1 MKRRITI
8 IMYHFVR
15 DLENSQYPEIKG
27 LTLSSFKEQIAYIKH
42 YYTPVKMEDLIEAVK
57 STDAELPSN
66 AVLLTFDD
74 GYIDH
79 FTNVFPVLDRY
90 GIPGCFFPP
99 AKAITESRVLDVNK
113 IHFILAS
120 VEDKTRIIRSIFAD
134 IEENQSEYALERP
147 ESYYEKLALP
157 GRYDTAEVMF
167 IKRILQKA
175 LPEDLRARMVDK
187 LFAKFVTRD
196 EAAFA
201 KELYMSVEQLEC
213 MRRNGMH
220 IGSHGYDHYWLD
232 SLSKNEQERE
242 IRLSLEFLGRIGSD
256 LDNWV
261 MCYPYGAYNKS
272 LHSILREKGC
282 RIGLSTHVDVAD
294 LEHEDPLAL
303 SRLDTNDLPKR
314 KDAEPNE
321 WTRKVI
327 F

>member
-1 MKRRITI
+1 M
-8 IMYHFVR
+8 
-15 DLENSQYPEIKG
+15 
-27 LTLSSFKEQIAYIKH
+27 
-42 YYTPVKMEDLIEAVK
+42 
-57 STDAELPSN
+57 
-66 AVLLTFDD
+66 
-74 GYIDH
+74 
-79 FTNVFPVLDRY
+79 
-90 GIPGCFFPP
+90 
-99 AKAITESRVLDVNK
+99 LDVNK

-147 ESYYEKLALP
+147 ESYFEKLALP

-167 IKRILQKA
+167 IKKILQKA
-175 LPEDLRARMVDK
+175 LPEDLRARIVDK
-187 LFAKFVTRD
+187 LFAEFVTRD

-242 IRLSLEFLGRIGSD
+242 IRLSLEFLGRIGSN

-261 MCYPYGAYNKS
+261 MCYPYGAYNES